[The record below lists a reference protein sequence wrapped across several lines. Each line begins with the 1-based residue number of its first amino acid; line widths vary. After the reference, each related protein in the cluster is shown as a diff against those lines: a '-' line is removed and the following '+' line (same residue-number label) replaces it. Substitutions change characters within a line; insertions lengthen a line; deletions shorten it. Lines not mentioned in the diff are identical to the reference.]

1 VIDQL
6 SLGDRLVDR
15 DRRVGHPC
23 SKPSF
28 AVCRNFKNAKYH
40 FIEAKIDKLT
50 QSSDITDSDTTQVS
64 CAT

>member
-1 VIDQL
+1 M
-6 SLGDRLVDR
+6 SDRS
-15 DRRVGHPC
+15 